1 MRQRGSRARGKSG
14 RRATPHTHHTHC
26 STRAAPLPIHPTR
39 RILPHAQ
46 AGNCT
51 ADTYAADL
59 SNCNGGD
66 VTLDPS
72 MRFYALAPAC
82 TDPLLINPV
91 APPSGIVPACRTP
104 TYLISETC

>member
-1 MRQRGSRARGKSG
+1 M
-14 RRATPHTHHTHC
+14 
-26 STRAAPLPIHPTR
+26 
-39 RILPHAQ
+39 
-46 AGNCT
+46 
-51 ADTYAADL
+51 
-59 SNCNGGD
+59 
-66 VTLDPS
+66 TLDPS